1 MSKGLIENQLMSMER
16 LLVTSGTF
24 RSGLNCTHMQE
35 QDEQQ
40 QIPWVSFVIKAIL
53 SFKLNSSGFFSEL
66 QKNLHFNLPL

>member
-53 SFKLNSSGFFSEL
+53 SF
-66 QKNLHFNLPL
+66 